1 MTRTTSADT
10 EERRRGNLTRNGRV
24 VAYTP
29 RSASTAVT
37 RDAGLVGLEPRLIA
51 ANLAGDG
58 ATAAN
63 LVYGAGGSQM
73 QQARAA
79 YQPYRPAP
87 SSSGMDLASLIK
99 ALGSGGGKSDA
110 LDWAK
115 FNYQKQQDAAEAA
128 RAARSLAAMQQRYSS
143 GAYGE
148 NIDKILEMIGQQ
160 GQMAETDIKNTFDR
174 AVRNI
179 QGGYDTALGLT
190 GTGYRALQDYLAG
203 AAYNPYKDV
212 SVSAG
217 VAPDAM
223 ENILAAY
230 GTAAEPVR
238 AQVAAEQQAAQAGAQ
253 GFQNLLNVLGGVAES
268 GQLSRLAEVAM
279 ARNIAET
286 GLGEQRAGYG
296 TAAEQ
301 ARANALAQL
310 AQTIMSARIEEE
322 RRRGQLA
329 DELANAIIAAGG
341 TGGGKDDGKDAETE
355 KDGKGQDQPEAPIL
369 RFATPFI
376 NPAMGVTGEPERAAR
391 DRGAID
397 QDQMIE
403 LIRRRSGL

>member
-1 MTRTTSADT
+1 MARTTSADT

-29 RSASTAVT
+29 GSV
-37 RDAGLVGLEPRLIA
+37 RDAGA
-51 ANLAGDG
+51 AGVANPQTSGYTMSVPQEVYQTVYETTGQTFRPSTWKVSPSVVPGIDDASLLAQLL
-58 ATAAN
+58 ASR
-63 LVYGAGGSQM
+63 AGGGTSNT
-73 QQARAA
+73 
-79 YQPYRPAP
+79 
-87 SSSGMDLASLIK
+87 
-99 ALGSGGGKSDA
+99 

-115 FNYQKQQDAAEAA
+115 FNYQKQQDAAEEAK
-128 RAARSLAAMQQRYSS
+128 AARSLAAMQQRYSS

-148 NIDKILEMIGQQ
+148 NIDKILGMIGQQ

-179 QGGYDTALGLT
+179 QGGYDTALKLT
-190 GTGYRALQDYLAG
+190 GTGYQALQDYLGG
-203 AAYNPYKDV
+203 AAYNPYADV

-238 AQVAAEQQAAQAGAQ
+238 AQVAAERQAAQAGAQ
-253 GFQNLLNVLGGVAES
+253 GFQNLLNVLGGVAKS
-268 GQLSRLAEVAM
+268 GQSSRLAEAVM

-286 GLGEQRAGYG
+286 GLTEQRAGYG

-301 ARANALAQL
+301 AKANALAQL

-329 DELANAIIAAGG
+329 DELVNAIIAAGG
-341 TGGGKDDGKDAETE
+341 TTTGTTQQKPPTEEAANLPERVDG
-355 KDGKGQDQPEAPIL
+355 L
-369 RFATPFI
+369 TPFI

-391 DRGAID
+391 DRGAIN